1 MGMEF
6 ELEQV
11 LDLKKW
17 EAVQEAIAIATHL
30 AIVLV
35 DYRGKPV
42 THHSQVQP
50 FCQRARAHPT
60 LAAYCEKCDAR
71 GGLEAVRTGEPYIY
85 RCHFDIVDIAIPIM
99 LDHNYV
105 GAIMAGEIRLDKEQE
120 NLEQV
125 LRTPSDPIFS
135 AFIEEYR
142 SFYDNYPVLSLTD
155 LQNTAVM
162 LEKLS
167 SYIVT
172 EAIKKDYLVRTY
184 KQSLRL
190 ASRNVSHETA
200 EIPVLEQVRDDV
212 QLSLLEN
219 RLTQKEGQ
227 YIAKNPLL
235 QPALDAVFINKSSH
249 LSLQELAE
257 LTNLSTSYLSRLLK
271 EELGQPFSQFYAELK
286 VRWAKDLLESSNMTI
301 SEISDELGYVEAS
314 YFVRSFKKIAGI
326 TPLKYRKVAR
336 KK

>member
-1 MGMEF
+1 MEF

-17 EAVQEAIAIATHL
+17 ENVQEAIAVATHL

-42 THHSQVQP
+42 TRHSQVQP
-50 FCQRARAHPT
+50 FCQLARAHPI
-60 LAAYCEKCDAR
+60 LAAHCEKCDAR

-85 RCHFDIVDIAIPIM
+85 RCHFDIVDMAIPIM

-105 GAIMAGEIRLDKEQE
+105 GAIMAGEIRLDEKQE

-125 LRTPSDPIFS
+125 LRIPSDPFLQE
-135 AFIEEYR
+135 FIEEHQ
-142 SFYDNYPVLSLTD
+142 SLYDNYPVLSLTD
-155 LQNTAVM
+155 LKNTAVM

-167 SYIVT
+167 GYIVT
-172 EAIKKDYLVRTY
+172 EAIKKDYLIRTY
-184 KQSLRL
+184 KQTLRL
-190 ASRNVSHETA
+190 TSRNAPHEAA
-200 EIPVLEQVRDDV
+200 EIPVLEQVRDDL

-219 RLTQKEGQ
+219 RLTQNDGQ
-227 YIAKNPLL
+227 YQAKNPIL

-257 LTNLSTSYLSRLLK
+257 LTNLSSSYLSRLLK

-286 VRWAKDLLESSNMTI
+286 VHWAKDLLESSDMTI
-301 SEISDELGYVEAS
+301 SEISDELGYIESS
-314 YFVRSFKKIAGI
+314 YFVRSFKKVTGI